1 MLGVVEL
8 GLVGLGTYVVFET
21 KTACDRDQVDDSQLV
36 KDLLQVQQCVWLAH
50 AYQQSP
56 PSSHATLPTRLLS

>member
-36 KDLLQVQQCVWLAH
+36 KDLLQVHCGGGGCTCIPAK
-50 AYQQSP
+50 
-56 PSSHATLPTRLLS
+56 PSLITCHPSTRLLS